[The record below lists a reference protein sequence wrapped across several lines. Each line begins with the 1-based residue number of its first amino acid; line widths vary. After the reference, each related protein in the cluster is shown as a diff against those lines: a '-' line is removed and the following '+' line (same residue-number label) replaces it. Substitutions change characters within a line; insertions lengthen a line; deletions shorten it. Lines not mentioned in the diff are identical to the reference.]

1 VHIKTILVPTDFSKN
16 AQAAFE
22 MACHLAQQLEAKI
35 YLLHVQEESTLRVA
49 LKEGLLESHATDEE
63 IRAAVEKLLAGQL
76 ASAMS
81 NIKAAGVKLESLS
94 RRGEAEIE
102 IVKYA
107 NEIGA
112 DMIVMGKRGVT
123 AWSAVAKIV
132 LGSVAENVLKNSPC
146 PTLIVKLPE
155 EAE

>member
-1 VHIKTILVPTDFSKN
+1 MQIKTILVPTDFSKN

-22 MACHLAQQLEAKI
+22 MACQLAQQLEAKI

-63 IRAAVEKLLAGQL
+63 IRSAVQKIIETRFSDL
-76 ASAMS
+76 MS
-81 NIKAAGVKLESLS
+81 GINPADVKMESLF

-112 DMIVMGKRGVT
+112 DMIVMGMRGLT
-123 AWSAVAKIV
+123 AWNVVASAI

-155 EAE
+155 EV

>member
-16 AQAAFE
+16 AQAAFD

-63 IRAAVEKLLAGQL
+63 IQTAVQKMLEAQL
-76 ASAMS
+76 SNAMA
-81 NIKAAGVKLESLS
+81 NINPADIKIESLS

-107 NEIGA
+107 KEISA
-112 DMIVMGKRGVT
+112 DMLVMGKRGVT
-123 AWSAVAKIV
+123 AWSAVTSVI

-146 PTLIVKLPE
+146 PILIVKLPD
-155 EAE
+155 EA